1 MVNCSSII
9 YSVNNS
15 NIEFYSHAL
24 SKLGCDYT
32 CVSSNANFETLY
44 KSKPFDLILLDLD
57 LDNTDAISVVKEIH
71 LSEKTKKPVVVV
83 CSSKF
88 DDFILVSSLNS
99 GADNFITLPIN
110 PIVFELKL
118 KALLKRVE
126 KDKTQNEDVFF
137 LIDREQFK
145 IILDKKTH
153 YLPRL
158 EFNLLDLLYSEP
170 NKVFSKQ
177 EIANTLWHDESVSG
191 KRTIDI
197 HIRNIRKELGNNSI
211 KTFRGIGYSINI
223 KK

>member
-1 MVNCSSII
+1 MVNCNSII

-24 SKLGCDYT
+24 SKLDCKFE
-32 CVSSNANFETLY
+32 CVSSNSDFEKLY
-44 KSKPFDLILLDLD
+44 KNKNFDLIILDLD
-57 LDNTDAISVVKEIH
+57 LDNTDAISVVKEIA
-71 LSEKTKKPVVVV
+71 LNEKTVKPIVVV
-83 CSSKF
+83 CSSKL

-110 PIVFELKL
+110 AVVFELKI
-118 KALLKRVE
+118 KALLKRVNKTNE
-126 KDKTQNEDVFF
+126 KNEDVYF
-137 LIDREQFK
+137 LIDREHFK

-158 EFNLLDLLYSEP
+158 EFNLLDLLSSEP
-170 NKVFSKQ
+170 HKVFSKL
-177 EIANTLWHDESVSG
+177 EIANTLWHDESVST

-197 HIRNIRKELGNNSI
+197 HIRNIRKELGDNSI

>member
-1 MVNCSSII
+1 MINYNCII

-15 NIEFYSHAL
+15 NIEFYESVL
-24 SKLGCDYT
+24 SKLSCNYNRSKNH
-32 CVSSNANFETLY
+32 VEFESLL
-44 KSKPFDLILLDLD
+44 KNKNFDLAILDLE
-57 LDNTDAISVVKEIH
+57 LDNTDAISVVKE
-71 LSEKTKKPVVVV
+71 LSEQTLEKKPMIII
-83 CSSKF
+83 CSSKS

-99 GADNFITLPIN
+99 GADNFISLPIN
-110 PIVFELKL
+110 PLVFELKL
-118 KALLKRVE
+118 KALLKRVK
-126 KDKTQNEDVFF
+126 KDSDPDDDVSF

-145 IILDKKTH
+145 IILNKEIH

-158 EFNLLDLLYSEP
+158 EFNLLDLLSSEP

-177 EIANTLWHDESVSG
+177 EIANTLWHDESVSS